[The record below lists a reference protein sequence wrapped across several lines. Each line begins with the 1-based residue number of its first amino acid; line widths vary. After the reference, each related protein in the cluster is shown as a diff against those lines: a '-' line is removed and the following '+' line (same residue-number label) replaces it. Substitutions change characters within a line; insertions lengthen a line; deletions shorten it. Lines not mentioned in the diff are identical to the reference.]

1 MKLAILATLALPALL
16 ALSFPAQ
23 AADKIKIGFVSTLSG
38 PLSGLGIEIRD
49 GFRLA
54 LKETGDKIGGLPV
67 EVVEG
72 DDQASPDV
80 GKQIVDRMLKRDKV
94 DFMTGVVYSNV
105 MLAVGAPTFAA
116 KTFYVSAAAGPA
128 SLAGAQC
135 NPYFFGLAWQ
145 NDGQAEA
152 MAKYM
157 TEKGFKNVF
166 ILAPNYAGGRENLAG
181 FKRYF
186 KGKIAQE
193 SYVKLGE
200 LDFASELSQIR
211 ATKPDAVFFFLPGS
225 MGTNFLKQFNASG
238 LGKDVPYFVPGYS
251 ADEDTIQAVGDP
263 MIGLY
268 NASHW
273 AWDLDNAAN
282 RKFVAAFRAQ
292 YKRTPSMYAF
302 QGYDV
307 VRLIDRAVGDVKGKV
322 EDKAALHAALAAAR
336 FESARGS
343 FKFNTNQFPVNSFY
357 LRQIQKD
364 ADGIVTNKTLSRIID
379 AHTDSYAGDCKMK
392 PL

>member
-1 MKLAILATLALPALL
+1 MKRTAFACSLLL
-16 ALSFPAQ
+16 ALSLGAQ
-23 AADKIKIGFVSTLSG
+23 AADKVKIGFVSTLSG
-38 PLSGLGIEIRD
+38 PLSALGIDIRD

-54 LKETGDKIGGLPV
+54 LKETGGKLGGLPA

-80 GKQIVDRMLKRDKV
+80 GKQIVDRLLKRDKV

-116 KTFYVSAAAGPA
+116 KTFYISSAAGPA
-128 SLAGAQC
+128 TLAGAQC
-135 NPYFFGLAWQ
+135 NPYFFALAWQ
-145 NDGQAEA
+145 NDGQSEA
-152 MAKYM
+152 MGKYM
-157 TEKGFKNVF
+157 SDKGYKNAF

-181 FKRYF
+181 FKRFF

-200 LDFASELSQIR
+200 LDFASEISQIR
-211 ATKPDAVFFFLPGS
+211 AAKPDAVFFFLPGG
-225 MGTNFLKQFNASG
+225 MGANFLKQFNASG
-238 LGKDVPYFVPGYS
+238 LNKEVPYFVPGYS
-251 ADEDTIQAVGDP
+251 ADEDTIQAVGEP
-263 MIGLY
+263 MVGLF
-268 NASHW
+268 NSSHW

-282 RKFVAAFRAQ
+282 RKFVADFQAQ

-307 VRLIDRAVGDVKGKV
+307 VRLIDRAVSDVQGRI
-322 EDKAALHAALAAAR
+322 EDKPALHAALAAAR
-336 FESARGS
+336 FESVRGS
-343 FKFNTNQFPVNSFY
+343 FRFNSNQFPVNSFY
-357 LRQIQKD
+357 LRQVQKS
-364 ADGIVTNKTLSRIID
+364 ASGTVTNKKVSKIID
-379 AHTDSYAGDCKMK
+379 MHADSYAAECRMK

>member
-1 MKLAILATLALPALL
+1 MKLATLALPTLL
-16 ALSFPAQ
+16 ALSCGAQ
-23 AADKIKIGFVSTLSG
+23 AADKVKIGFVSTLSG
-38 PLSGLGIEIRD
+38 PLSALGIEIRD
-49 GFRLA
+49 GFQLA
-54 LKETGDKIGGLPV
+54 LKETGNKIGGLPV

-80 GKQIVDRMLKRDKV
+80 GKQMADRMLKRDKV

-116 KTFYVSAAAGPA
+116 KTFYISAAAGPA

-135 NPYFFGLAWQ
+135 NPYFFGLSWQ

-152 MAKYM
+152 MGKHM

-186 KGKIAQE
+186 KGNIAQE

-211 ATKPDAVFFFLPGS
+211 SAKPDALFFFLPGA
-225 MGTNFLKQFNASG
+225 MGANFLKQFNASG
-238 LGKDVPYFVPGYS
+238 LGKELPYFVPGYS

-263 MIGLY
+263 MIGVY

-282 RKFVAAFRAQ
+282 KKFVAAFRAQ

-307 VRLIDRAVGDVKGKV
+307 VRLIDRAVGDVKGKL

-336 FESARGS
+336 FDSVRGE
-343 FKFNTNQFPVNSFY
+343 FKFNTNQFPINSFY
-357 LRQIQKD
+357 LRQVHKD
-364 ADGIVTNKTLSRIID
+364 ANGAVTNKTVSRIID
-379 AHTDSYAGDCKMK
+379 AHTDSYVGECKMK

>member
-1 MKLAILATLALPALL
+1 MKTTHLVCSVLL
-16 ALSFPAQ
+16 VLSMHAH
-23 AADKIKIGFVSTLSG
+23 AADKVKIGFVSTLSG
-38 PLSGLGIEIRD
+38 PLSALGIDIRD

-54 LKETGDKIGGLPV
+54 LKETGNKIGGLPA

-80 GKQIVDRMLKRDKV
+80 GKQIADRLLKRDKV

-116 KTFYVSAAAGPA
+116 KTFYISSAAGPA
-128 SLAGAQC
+128 ALAGAQC
-135 NPYFFGLAWQ
+135 NPYFFGLSWQ
-145 NDGQAEA
+145 NDGQSEA
-152 MAKYM
+152 MAQYLS
-157 TEKGFKNVF
+157 TKGYKKVF

-186 KGKIAQE
+186 KGAIAQE

-200 LDFASELSQIR
+200 LDFAAEISQIR
-211 ATKPDAVFFFLPGS
+211 AAKPDAVFFFLPGG
-225 MGTNFLKQFNASG
+225 MGANFLKQYGASG
-238 LGKDVPYFVPGYS
+238 LAKEIPYFVPGYS

-268 NASHW
+268 NSSHW

-282 RKFVAAFRAQ
+282 RKFVADFRAQ

-302 QGYDV
+302 QGYDA
-307 VRLIDRAVGDVKGKV
+307 VRLIDRAVSDVKGRI

-336 FESARGS
+336 FESVRGS
-343 FKFNTNQFPVNSFY
+343 FKFNTNQFPINSFY
-357 LRQIQKD
+357 LRQVEKD
-364 ADGIVTNKTLSRIID
+364 AAGVVTNKTVSRIMD
-379 AHTDSYAGDCKMK
+379 AHTDSYVGECKMK